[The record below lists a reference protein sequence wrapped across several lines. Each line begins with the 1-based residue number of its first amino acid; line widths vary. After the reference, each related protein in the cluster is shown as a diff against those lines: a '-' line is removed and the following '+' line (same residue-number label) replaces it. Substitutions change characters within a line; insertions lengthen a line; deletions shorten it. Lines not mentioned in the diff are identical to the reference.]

1 MKTNCKYEATDEEL
15 IAIIRRIDGSGDGK
29 LNFEEFKSICQSII
43 LKNTDL
49 QHVEDQ
55 GEHLAG
61 EKEIDGNKAV
71 PFKKNA
77 PRPVVAPL
85 KTGNSLDENLKVYD
99 HYMQMSK
106 ENPEYSPLRKNNE
119 QHEVYAQKAK
129 DNGSSPYPRGPAMTD
144 MTNVHSC
151 KIAAA

>member
-1 MKTNCKYEATDEEL
+1 MKDCPDWNEKAAYNLLDSQRQGYISHPQLYAFMKTNCKYEATDEEL

-85 KTGNSLDENLKVYD
+85 KTGN
-99 HYMQMSK
+99 
-106 ENPEYSPLRKNNE
+106 
-119 QHEVYAQKAK
+119 
-129 DNGSSPYPRGPAMTD
+129 
-144 MTNVHSC
+144 
-151 KIAAA
+151 